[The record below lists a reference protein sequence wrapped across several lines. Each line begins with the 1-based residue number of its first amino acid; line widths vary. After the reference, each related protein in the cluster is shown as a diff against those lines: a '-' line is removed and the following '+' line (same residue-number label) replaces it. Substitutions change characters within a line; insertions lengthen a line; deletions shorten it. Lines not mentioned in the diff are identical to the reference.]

1 MDALLVGDSRR
12 AGDRRPP
19 SCGSAPVRR
28 EGARA
33 VAAAVGDRGP
43 LHRLGVRQGSRGLPA
58 GIEAP
63 ARRAGRQ
70 GTGGRFERAR
80 PTWRGGGV
88 SELARL
94 ARQPLALRE
103 QGIDRLLVGAPVN
116 VRYLCGYTGSNRLLL
131 VDAGEQAEHPF
142 FTDFPYITQAGEQ
155 GPEGIERQIAP
166 GDLLEAAARAL
177 GEGAAGGTQRLG
189 FDDASLTVKQH
200 SRLSEL
206 LGRGWELVPCS
217 GMVER
222 LREVKDEREIERI
235 RAASALADQ
244 ALSEVLEGGL
254 VGRTEREVAIEL
266 ELRMRRLGAQAPSFP
281 SIVASAEHGALPH
294 AEPRDVEI
302 AAGVLVTIDWGAYL
316 DGYCSDCTRTYA
328 TGELSADAVE
338 VYELVLS
345 AQEAGLQAVR
355 AGISGRDVD
364 QVARTIIDNAGH
376 GEHFGHGL
384 GHGVGMEIHEAPRLS
399 RTASEKPLHTG
410 NVVTVEPGVYV
421 PGNLGVR
428 IEDLVLV
435 GETGCERLTSLPK
448 QLITLD

>member
-1 MDALLVGDSRR
+1 M
-12 AGDRRPP
+12 
-19 SCGSAPVRR
+19 
-28 EGARA
+28 
-33 VAAAVGDRGP
+33 
-43 LHRLGVRQGSRGLPA
+43 
-58 GIEAP
+58 
-63 ARRAGRQ
+63 
-70 GTGGRFERAR
+70 
-80 PTWRGGGV
+80 

-94 ARQPLALRE
+94 ARQALALRE

-116 VRYLCGYTGSNRLLL
+116 VRYLCGYTGSNGLLL
-131 VDAGEQAEHPF
+131 VDAGEQAEHRF
-142 FTDFPYITQAGEQ
+142 FTDFRYITQSAEQ
-155 GPEGIERQIAP
+155 VPEGIERQIAP